1 MAIAYIKQ
9 MHSVGKNCRFG
20 WVTGKPLSFQTTF
33 FLQPES
39 DSTRLRCGMEW
50 EATGVAQMAEPLLVK
65 ETREQ
70 IAKSLAGLKAY
81 RHTTTKPAE

>member
-1 MAIAYIKQ
+1 
-9 MHSVGKNCRFG
+9 
-20 WVTGKPLSFQTTF
+20 
-33 FLQPES
+33 
-39 DSTRLRCGMEW
+39 MEW